1 LVIGQGVAGCC
12 AALEAHRA
20 GSDVLIV
27 ERASGGGGASA
38 VSSGIYYLG
47 GGTAV
52 QEALGHEDS
61 PDEMTVYI
69 MASCDP
75 LDPLAQLI
83 KRIIV
88 NKRAGRH
95 AAGANWAG

>member
-1 LVIGQGVAGCC
+1 MVIGQGVAGCC

-27 ERASGGGGASA
+27 EHAS
-38 VSSGIYYLG
+38 G

>member
-1 LVIGQGVAGCC
+1 MSGLNIPEAIDADTVGEWNRSCDVVVIGQGVAGCC

-20 GSDVLIV
+20 GAETLIV

-52 QEALGHEDS
+52 
-61 PDEMTVYI
+61 
-69 MASCDP
+69 
-75 LDPLAQLI
+75 
-83 KRIIV
+83 
-88 NKRAGRH
+88 
-95 AAGANWAG
+95 